1 MPRVEKSKS
10 LLDDESV
17 IIHESALL
25 IRETTNR
32 GALLLR
38 HCNTQK
44 TGSLSH
50 FDFLLPPLFL

>member
-32 GALLLR
+32 GVLLLR

-44 TGSLSH
+44 TRSLPH